1 MARITQPKNFTV
13 KYMLRKNIDGLLFD
27 SFSIAETFEKYYS
40 SLTKN
45 LVLNLPKPQNNSG
58 MESVNNYHKKYN
70 LKEK

>member
-40 SLTKN
+40 SLTEN
-45 LVLNLPKPQNNSG
+45 LVLNLTKPQNNSG
-58 MESVNNYHKKYN
+58 MESVNNHHKKHN

>member
-40 SLTKN
+40 SLTEN
-45 LVLNLPKPQNNSG
+45 LVLNLTKPQNNSG
-58 MESVNNYHKKYN
+58 MESVNNHHKKYN